1 MKFML
6 SKSPLIVVL
15 LLISLLLA
23 CQPEG
28 TRPKM
33 RIGYMNCNSEKETL
47 KRFKPLTHYLALKLG
62 VDFEVVPVDT
72 QDFAERFAA
81 GEFEFTH
88 TNSLVY
94 LIMREEQ
101 QLQLLAT
108 EKRGRYGSYTSGSII
123 SRKGSGIKT
132 LADLKGKRMV
142 FGPQL
147 APSGFLAPYVTM
159 QQGGIDP
166 ETDIAYYAIP
176 AGSFKHEKV
185 VYGVYFGQFDVGSA
199 PSLDLELMAGDGKIT
214 ADDFNIIAESP
225 IIPYCT
231 FGARKDLDPELVEK
245 FRKALVTL
253 TKEETVTFEGEDLKV
268 LASAWIDGYE
278 TLEDSDYDQ
287 LRAMAKRANMPPY
300 QEF

>member
-1 MKFML
+1 L
-6 SKSPLIVVL
+6 KSALHFFTLIVVL
-15 LLISLLLA
+15 LLLLLQSG

-33 RIGYMNCNSEKETL
+33 RIGYMNCNSEAETL
-47 KRFKPLTHYLALKLG
+47 KRFRPLTRYLGRKLG

-94 LIMREEQ
+94 LIMHEEN

-123 SRKGSGIKT
+123 ARKGSGIKT

-147 APSGFLAPYVTM
+147 APSGFLAQYDTM
-159 QQGGIDP
+159 LRGGIDP

-176 AGSFKHEKV
+176 SGSFKHEKV
-185 VYGVYFGQFDVGSA
+185 VYGVYFGQYDVGTA
-199 PSLDLELMAGDGKIT
+199 PSLDLELMTSAGKIE

-231 FGARKDLDPELVEK
+231 FGARNDLDPTLVED
-245 FRKALVTL
+245 FRKALVEL
-253 TKEETVTFEGEDLKV
+253 TEKESVTYQGENLKV
-268 LASAWIDGYE
+268 LASAWVDGYE
-278 TLEDSDYDQ
+278 TLDDSDYDQ

>member
-1 MKFML
+1 M
-6 SKSPLIVVL
+6 IVIL
-15 LLISLLLA
+15 LLIMLLTA

-28 TRPKM
+28 TRQKM
-33 RIGYMNCNSEKETL
+33 RIGYMNCNSRDETV
-47 KRFKPLTHYLALKLG
+47 KRFSPLTRYLSQQLG

-72 QDFAERFAA
+72 QDFPERFAA

-94 LIMREEQ
+94 LILHEEN

-108 EKRGRYGSYTSGSII
+108 EKRGRYGSRTAGSII

-132 LADLKGKRMV
+132 LEDLKGKRMI

-147 APSGFLAPYVTM
+147 APSGFLAQYDIM
-159 QQGGIDP
+159 LRGGIDP

-176 AGSFKHEKV
+176 SGSFKHEKV
-185 VYGVYFGQFDVGSA
+185 VYGVYFGQFDVGAA
-199 PSLDLELMAGDGKIT
+199 PSLDLELMIGEGKIV

-231 FGARKDLDPELVEK
+231 FGARNDLDPQLIEE
-245 FRKALVTL
+245 FRLALVKLST
-253 TKEETVTFEGEDLKV
+253 EQTVMFEGEDLKV
-268 LASAWIDGYE
+268 LASAWVDGYE
-278 TLEDSDYDQ
+278 TLDDSEYNL
-287 LRAMAKRANMPPY
+287 LREMAKRANMPPY